1 VSPELAAALAAE
13 EAAIYAY
20 GLIGV
25 RLSGDTDRDEARRA
39 ETVHRAR
46 RDVLVTR
53 LAELKASAGPAP
65 AGYDLPF
72 PVTDRAT
79 ALKLAVHVEDG
90 VAQAW
95 RAALPVTTGADRSTS
110 LSALTDAAVRATR
123 WRRLAG
129 VTPLTMPFPGRPT

>member
-1 VSPELAAALAAE
+1 VNEQLAAALAAE

-25 RLSGDTDRDEARRA
+25 HVSASDRDEARAA
-39 ETVHRAR
+39 EAAHRAR
-46 RDVLVTR
+46 RDVLVSR
-53 LAELKASAGPAP
+53 LDQLKASTAPAP
-65 AGYDLPF
+65 AGYELPF
-72 PVTDRAT
+72 PVTGRAT

-95 RAALPVTTGADRSTS
+95 RAALPATADADRSTS

-129 VTPLTMPFPGRPT
+129 TTPMTLPFPGRPT

>member
-1 VSPELAAALAAE
+1 MSEQLAAALAAE

-25 RLSGDTDRDEARRA
+25 NVPAADRTEARAA
-39 ETVHRAR
+39 EAAHRAR

-53 LAELKASAGPAP
+53 LDQLKASTAPAP
-65 AGYDLPF
+65 AGYELPF
-72 PVTDRAT
+72 EVTDRAG

-95 RAALPVTTGADRSTS
+95 RAALPVTADADRATA

-123 WRRLAG
+123 WRRTAG
-129 VTPLTMPFPGRPT
+129 TTPLTLPFPGRAS

>member
-1 VSPELAAALAAE
+1 MNRELAAALAAE

-25 RLSGDTDRDEARRA
+25 HLAGDADRGEARGA
-39 ETVHRAR
+39 EAIHRAR
-46 RDVLVTR
+46 RDVLVSR
-53 LAELKASAGPAP
+53 LDQLKASTAPAP

-72 PVTDRAT
+72 PVTDRAS
-79 ALKLAVHVEDG
+79 ALKLAIHVEDG

-95 RAALPVTTGADRSTS
+95 RAALPETTGADRSTS
-110 LSALTDAAVRATR
+110 IGALTDAAVRATR

-129 VTPLTMPFPGRPT
+129 VTPLTMPFPGRPQ

>member
-1 VSPELAAALAAE
+1 VNEQLSAALAAE

-25 RLSGDTDRDEARRA
+25 NLSAADRAEARAA
-39 ETVHRAR
+39 EAAHRAR
-46 RDVLVTR
+46 RDILVSR
-53 LAELKASAGPAP
+53 LDQLKASTAPAP
-65 AGYDLPF
+65 AGYELPF
-72 PVTDRAT
+72 DVTDRAS

-95 RAALPVTTGADRSTS
+95 RAALPATADADRSIS

-129 VTPLTMPFPGRPT
+129 ITPLTLPFPGRPT

>member
-1 VSPELAAALAAE
+1 MNEQLSAALSAE

-25 RLSGDTDRDEARRA
+25 NVSATERAEARTA
-39 ETVHRAR
+39 EAAHRAR
-46 RDVLVTR
+46 RDVLVSR
-53 LAELKASAGPAP
+53 LDQLKASTAPAP
-65 AGYDLPF
+65 AGYELPF
-72 PVTDRAT
+72 EVTDRAS

-95 RAALPVTTGADRSTS
+95 RAALPATADADRSTS

-129 VTPLTMPFPGRPT
+129 VTPLTLPFPGRPG

>member
-1 VSPELAAALAAE
+1 MSSEQAAALAAE

-25 RLSGDTDRDEARRA
+25 NLTGESSIDEARSA
-39 ETVHRAR
+39 EAAHRAR
-46 RDVLVTR
+46 RDVLVSR
-53 LAELKASAGPAP
+53 LDQLKASTAPAP
-65 AGYDLPF
+65 AGYELPF
-72 PVTDRAT
+72 AVTGRAS

-95 RAALPVTTGADRSTS
+95 RAALPVTTDADRATS

-129 VTPLTMPFPGRPT
+129 VTPLTMPFPGRP

>member
-1 VSPELAAALAAE
+1 MNPQFAGALAAE

-20 GLIGV
+20 GLIGAN
-25 RLSGDTDRDEARRA
+25 LTGDTDRDQARSAEAA
-39 ETVHRAR
+39 HRAR
-46 RDVLVTR
+46 RDVLVSR
-53 LAELKASAGPAP
+53 LDQLAASAAPAP

-72 PVTDRAT
+72 PVTDRDS
-79 ALKLAVHVEDG
+79 ALRLAIHVEDG

-95 RAALPVTTGADRSTS
+95 RAALPVTTGSDRSTS
-110 LSALTDAAVRATR
+110 LAALTDAAVRATR